1 MKGWAEM
8 ELGGNVGNEPEMRK
22 MPDGKSVCDIGIAV
36 QMGKDEV
43 LWVKAV
49 FFGGAA
55 DTVCA
60 HVKKGDALRVYG
72 NFKIDTWVKDGLKNF
87 KPVVEVSRFN
97 FCGGN
102 KPAAATPSDASGIA
116 IPF

>member
-8 ELGGNVGNEPEMRK
+8 ELGGNVGNDPEMRK
-22 MPDGKSVCDIGIAV
+22 MPDGKSVCDVGIAV
-36 QMGKDEV
+36 QMTKDEV

-60 HVKKGDALRVYG
+60 HVKKGDAMRVYG
-72 NFKIDTWVKDGLKNF
+72 NFKMDTWVKDGVNKF
-87 KPVVEVSRFN
+87 KPVCEVSRFN
-97 FCGGN
+97 FCGGG
-102 KPAAATPSDASGIA
+102 KKDDAAKEDIK